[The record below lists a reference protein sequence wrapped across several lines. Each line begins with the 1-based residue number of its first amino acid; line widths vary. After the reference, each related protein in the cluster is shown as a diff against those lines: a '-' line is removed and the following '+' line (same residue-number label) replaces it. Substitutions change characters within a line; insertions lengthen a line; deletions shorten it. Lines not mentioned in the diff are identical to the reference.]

1 MGLTEILLAIAG
13 VIGLLI
19 GGLAGRLVG
28 KSQGKREGRN
38 DAINEMQEADHERAT
53 DIRNRVERDLPDRVR
68 EMDGRGFR
76 D

>member
-1 MGLTEILLAIAG
+1 MGLSEILLAIAG
-13 VIGLLI
+13 AVVFLI
-19 GGLAGRLVG
+19 GAITGRIVG

-38 DAINEMQEADHERAT
+38 DAINDMQEADHERAL